1 MNPHCNLCDNYFQ
14 ESSKL
19 NSHLHSCHNNSFDKY
34 LEASDDIIQ
43 VDGNDTLTSID
54 ETDSSIL
61 SDSSLS
67 LPQLADQFSSLPTIY
82 SANARSVFPKFNDLV
97 DKLQNSRIDIAQI
110 SETWQDLKKKEHNDK
125 IDVLKNRYGYIWYSF
140 ARSKYRDEG

>member
-1 MNPHCNLCDNYFQ
+1 M
-14 ESSKL
+14 
-19 NSHLHSCHNNSFDKY
+19 NSHLQSYHDNRSDKY

-43 VDGNDTLTSID
+43 VDGNDTLD
-54 ETDSSIL
+54 ETASSIL
-61 SDSSLS
+61 SDSSSLG

-82 SANARSVFPKFNDLV
+82 SASARSIFPKINDLD

-125 IDVLKNRYGYIWYSF
+125 IDVLKNRFGYM
-140 ARSKYRDEG
+140 